1 MTANLSKPVL
11 VLGGSIVVVAL
22 IIAFVW
28 FDRQPPSGIALDPDD
43 GASVALGEKIY
54 VEQCAA
60 CHGERLE
67 GQDNWRD
74 RQADGRLPAPP
85 HDVSGHTWHHPDQ
98 VLFELTKYGPAALI
112 GGGYESDMPGYEDT
126 LSDADIVA
134 VLSYIKSRWPAE
146 VRTRHDQINAQHRAA
161 AP

>member
-1 MTANLSKPVL
+1 VTANLSKPVL